1 MTSAAARSAARRLS
15 ETVPSNIV
23 EDIYRFSFKKQ
34 TGVSLKNV
42 MAQGEHPTE
51 RNLLLSARFLHHE
64 LPVRLVQ
71 RVAKLKNLPYGL
83 STKIPALKVRNFC
96 FDSFKDI
103 RSFPEVRA
111 TQDVLIRD
119 AGVSPTLSIIESAL
133 GCSLDMTP
141 LLPQPPPL
149 LIVIS
154 GPSGVGKDAVIRRL
168 QEVRPE
174 LQFVVTATTRARR
187 PGEEH
192 GRDYFFVSHE
202 EFEQMV
208 KEGELLEHALVYG
221 EYKGIPK
228 QQIRESLTKA
238 TDVVRLD
245 VQGAAT
251 VRSMVGSSAIFI
263 FIVAESE
270 AALVSRLVERKT
282 ESIDKLLVR
291 VQTAREEMKRL
302 HEFDYIVVNP
312 EGEMDVAVNTIIS
325 IIDAEKS
332 RLVNRKISL

>member
-154 GPSGVGKDAVIRRL
+154 GPSGVGKDAVIR
-168 QEVRPE
+168 
-174 LQFVVTATTRARR
+174 
-187 PGEEH
+187 
-192 GRDYFFVSHE
+192 
-202 EFEQMV
+202 
-208 KEGELLEHALVYG
+208 
-221 EYKGIPK
+221 
-228 QQIRESLTKA
+228 IRESLTKA